1 VDCLHRTTAK
11 TVRIKIVLATG
22 LALVALAVLLVLAHS
37 PATVVASNGV
47 ASATVLGTTT
57 GDARACQAG
66 EALPAH
72 TSAIRLQIEAT
83 TGPRVAVAVFAGT
96 NLITRGTQGTGWYGS
111 VVTVP
116 VAPVGRAFAHTTV
129 CFGLSDL
136 TGLVALSGASTSPA
150 IAATAGG
157 KPLSGR
163 LRIEYLRPSGKSW
176 WSRAGS
182 VIAHM
187 GLGRAASGSWIVLPI
202 LLLGAGAI
210 ALASW
215 TLVRELR

>member
-1 VDCLHRTTAK
+1 MAK
-11 TVRIKIVLATG
+11 TVRIKVVLAAG
-22 LALVALAVLLVLAHS
+22 LALVAIAVFLVLLHS
-37 PATVVASNGV
+37 PATVAASNGV
-47 ASATVLGTTT
+47 APATVLGTTT
-57 GDARACQAG
+57 ADAGACQSG

-83 TGPRVAVAVFAGT
+83 TGPRVAVEVFAGARP
-96 NLITRGTQGTGWYGS
+96 ITRGTQGTAWYGS

-116 VAPVGRAFAHTTV
+116 VAPLGRAVAHTTV
-129 CFGLSDL
+129 CFRLSDL
-136 TGLVALSGASTSPA
+136 TGLVALSGASSSPA
-150 IAATAGG
+150 TAAVDNG
-157 KPLSGR
+157 KPLPGR
-163 LRIEYLRPSGKSW
+163 LRIEYLRPSRESW

-202 LLLGAGAI
+202 VLLGAGAI